1 MKEQSFNEWLDA
13 LKAKI
18 NIVDVVSGYV
28 TLSSK
33 GGRYWACCPFHHEK
47 TPSFTVDEQRG
58 SYYCFGCH
66 VGGDAIKFVMD
77 IENID
82 FMSAV
87 KLLAQKAGMQM
98 PEFKSK
104 KQGESVSK
112 KKERLYQLMREAA
125 LFYHGCL
132 KAEGGKVARDYLA
145 KRGISKGTA
154 TVFGMGYSPDYG
166 SLPAHLKSLG
176 FNELEMIE
184 AGACGQK
191 DGRVFDVMAGR
202 LIVPIID
209 GLKRVIAFGGRV
221 LTQKKQMK
229 YRNTNDTLIFNKKCE
244 VFGQNLLKQLKLR
257 QAVTSVIMVEGYM
270 DVISLYQAGVQNV
283 VASMGTALNVKQAE
297 IVKRFCDTVY
307 VCYDGDTAGQA
318 ATLRSLDIFYGAG
331 LNVKVVS
338 LPDNLDPDEYV
349 REHGVESFSAQLAK
363 ALPLFEYKLRVLAKG
378 YDMKVAEEQGK
389 YVVEAVE
396 ILKTLPTPAQIDAY
410 IPLVSKLSGLG
421 TDTVRRQLMQ
431 GSEFTEDGA
440 PKLLTQ
446 PQKRKDGKYYKA
458 IRYVLY
464 VLFGGV
470 EGLTFDKDLSLYCD
484 DEDHKKL
491 YDFCRRNA
499 GDISLD
505 DLGELEKEIP
515 EAAEVL
521 VEGRKVN
528 DRAAKDYFEDCVRTL
543 ENEFVRRQ
551 RKMLLKAYAE
561 SDSEEEK
568 SQILAQMSNNQK
580 KKK

>member
-28 TLSSK
+28 TLTTK

-87 KLLAQKAGMQM
+87 KLLAQKVGMQV

-104 KQGESVSK
+104 KQGDSVAK

-125 LFYHGCL
+125 IFYNKCL
-132 KAEGGKVARDYLA
+132 KSEGGRIARDYLA

-154 TVFGMGYSPDYG
+154 TVFGLGYSPDYQG
-166 SLPAHLKSLG
+166 LPAHLKSLG
-176 FNELEMIE
+176 YNELEMIE

-209 GLKRVIAFGGRV
+209 GMKRVIAFGGRV
-221 LTQKKQMK
+221 LTGEKQMK

-244 VFGQNLLKQLKLR
+244 VFGQNLLRQLKLK

-270 DVISLYQAGVQNV
+270 DVISLYQAGVYNV
-283 VASMGTALNVKQAE
+283 VASMGTALNVRQAE
-297 IVKRFCDTVY
+297 IVKRFCGTVY

-349 REHGVESFSAQLAK
+349 RAYGTESFSEQLAK

-378 YDMKVAEEQGK
+378 YDMGVAEEQGK
-389 YVVEAVE
+389 YVVEAVN
-396 ILKTLPTPAQIDAY
+396 ILKTLPTPAQTDAY
-410 IPLVSKLSGLG
+410 IPLVAKISGLS

-431 GSEFTEDGA
+431 GSVFADDGT

-446 PQKRKDGKYYKA
+446 QQKRKDSKYYKA
-458 IRYVLY
+458 MRYVLY

-470 EGLTFDKDLSLYCD
+470 EGLAFDKDMSLYCD
-484 DEDHKKL
+484 DDEHKKL
-491 YDFCRRNA
+491 YDYYRSNA
-499 GDISLD
+499 DGDISLD
-505 DLGELEKEIP
+505 DLAELEKEIP
-515 EAAEVL
+515 EAGEVL
-521 VEGRKVN
+521 AEGRKVN
-528 DRAAKDYFEDCVRTL
+528 DRAAKDYFDDCVRTL
-543 ENEFVRRQ
+543 ENEFVKKQ

-568 SQILAQMSNNQK
+568 SRILAQMSTIQK
-580 KKK
+580 KK